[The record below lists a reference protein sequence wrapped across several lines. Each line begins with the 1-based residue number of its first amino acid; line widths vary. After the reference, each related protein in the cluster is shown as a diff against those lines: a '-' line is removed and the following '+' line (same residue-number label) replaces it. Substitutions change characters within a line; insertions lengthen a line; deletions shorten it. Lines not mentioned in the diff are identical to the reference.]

1 MFKFDFYA
9 KRSSL
14 MFTPLPERL
23 GEAFFI
29 IFLFFIYG
37 FCVVFIV
44 SYKPFC
50 CKALKFSNRVDV
62 RVKLLLLGSEF

>member
-29 IFLFFIYG
+29 VFLFFFTG
-37 FCVVFIV
+37 F
-44 SYKPFC
+44 
-50 CKALKFSNRVDV
+50 ALF
-62 RVKLLLLGSEF
+62 LLCHINHFVAKH